1 MEYKFIFKQFNIRNH
16 KTLPTILSFAFV
28 MIFETYIF
36 KYFKVRIVV
45 SLSLGLFMC
54 VFSVHI
60 AVFYQRRTALR
71 NMEYSK
77 QTHNGNLAKQEGK
90 KIQNRKISFESC
102 SCRFLLRKA

>member
-60 AVFYQRRTALR
+60 AVFYQRRTAL
-71 NMEYSK
+71 
-77 QTHNGNLAKQEGK
+77 
-90 KIQNRKISFESC
+90 
-102 SCRFLLRKA
+102 

>member
-1 MEYKFIFKQFNIRNH
+1 MEYKFTFKQFNIRND

-45 SLSLGLFMC
+45 FLSLGLFMC

-60 AVFYQRRTALR
+60 AVFYQCRTALR

-77 QTHNGNLAKQEGK
+77 QTHN
-90 KIQNRKISFESC
+90 
-102 SCRFLLRKA
+102 